1 MTVLMH
7 DAVSNL
13 DAPSA
18 AAYEKGDLADIVYA
32 HDTLLLATS
41 DGHLQEFLSRV
52 ADAGKSYGME
62 LHWDKF
68 QLLSVQCRA
77 CIRTPSGERLA

>member
-13 DAPSA
+13 DAFPL
-18 AAYEKGDLADIVYA
+18 AAYHRGDLADIVYA
-32 HDTLLLATS
+32 DDTLLLASS
-41 DGHLQEFLSRV
+41 DGHLQEFLSQI
-52 ADAGKSYGME
+52 AEAGQLYGME

-68 QLLSVQCRA
+68 LLLQVQC
-77 CIRTPSGERLA
+77 